1 MTLKLSKVFLVIAI
15 SVTAFLLGCSGTSQT
30 SQTPLEAAAES
41 CDLRSGVDAV
51 GNFYGSKSTSDSGYG
66 DWTELDK
73 MEPEW
78 ICLIKTLAG
87 NSVVT
92 SLLAEKGED
101 FRTITTNGYTFS
113 FSWLGWTTQR
123 SELYIVS
130 S

>member
-1 MTLKLSKVFLVIAI
+1 MKRSVVVFVTLGLVTC
-15 SVTAFLLGCSGTSQT
+15 VLGCSGTSQT

-41 CDLRSGVDAV
+41 CDVRSGVDAV
-51 GNFYGSKSTSDSGYG
+51 GNFYGSKSTSGSGFG
-66 DWTELDK
+66 DWTEEDK
-73 MEPEW
+73 MKPEW

-92 SLLAEKGED
+92 SLVTEKGED

>member
-1 MTLKLSKVFLVIAI
+1 MKRSVVVFVTLGLVTCI
-15 SVTAFLLGCSGTSQT
+15 LGCSGTSQSSGT

-41 CDLRSGVDAV
+41 CDVRSGVDAV
-51 GNFYGSKSTSDSGYG
+51 GNFYDTKSTWDLRN
-66 DWTELDK
+66 DDMDK

-78 ICLIKTLAG
+78 ICLIRTLAG
-87 NSVVT
+87 ESVLRT
-92 SLLAEKGED
+92 LLAEQGED

-113 FSWLGWTTQR
+113 FSWLGWTYQK